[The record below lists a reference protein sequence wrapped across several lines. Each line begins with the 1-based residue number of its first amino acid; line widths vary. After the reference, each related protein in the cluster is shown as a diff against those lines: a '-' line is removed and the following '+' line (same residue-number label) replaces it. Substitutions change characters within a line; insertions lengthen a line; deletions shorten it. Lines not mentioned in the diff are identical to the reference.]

1 MEGAPLLPERNE
13 LAGLKDYGNDPR
25 VGLPRKDDS
34 TSVYNRVVACQLDS
48 QAPTFGLP
56 CKVAPDRKKIRRHNV
71 EAC

>member
-1 MEGAPLLPERNE
+1 MEDALLLPERNE

-48 QAPTFGLP
+48 LAPTLGLP
-56 CKVAPDRKKIRRHNV
+56 ERVWGI
-71 EAC
+71 